1 MYDMKKPQVPT
12 SKYKL
17 QTRADA
23 EHAYKNKYTR
33 NKIKTNK
40 EMALMSA
47 AAGLG
52 IMYLVEIVL
61 LAGKLAISKITS
73 VGGGIVHNVASKVPG
88 AVNDAA
94 TAAEAAN
101 RHTVSPIDILKF
113 LVGFSEPW
121 IALFAWVLAIVG
133 GVVMFFYLHS
143 YNSTLIQRKQAE
155 NEMLDEN
162 DRYASDVPSLIQES
176 GTDIAMDAK
185 AVVLGDVASITGHI
199 NISPDGIHGKDGNIT
214 IDTNF
219 QKELQA
225 IAQISS
231 GDLTYDGRPAN
242 KLFDARKLIYDTKKK
257 DGNGKAQFSR
267 DKSAKAETVA
277 DVINKYLYVPEQNI
291 DSPQPIAGFYIVVT
305 KPVNTTLI
313 AATRAG
319 KGQKYIEPMIDIWM
333 RQKNQ
338 PNIIAT
344 DPKGEL
350 LRKNAFALAIQGYE
364 VKSVNTLN
372 PQYSTAYNIYSYAL
386 MAADRGNS
394 EMTARILTGIG
405 DVLFAAEGD
414 NAFWYGSASKLVNL
428 CAEAI
433 IDYALEDARR
443 LRLDPTLSYTMK
455 ESKVDDV
462 FGEVSAANVVHI
474 LNQLYAAT
482 ITYEKDHEL
491 LELAGY
497 KEDTQALWV
506 FLSLIG
512 KLPMTTLRTNI
523 SSDFAFLQAQAGSE
537 KMMSSILTIA
547 LQNMSFFREEAITK
561 VTSGNPSK
569 TLDFV
574 GLGFPR
580 RFSMWFDDHLIDLNV
595 LSPAKT
601 VMQVYR
607 DKELTQPYFDEGIK
621 DGKPYEDYS
630 NYTHIG
636 EFEKGWIH
644 GAIRGKLDQD
654 TSYIKLSINNTRGRL
669 VDTFSFEFT
678 KGYRK
683 DPTGNTFERD
693 KLSGQLIVQNG
704 TLREYHLDENGDV
717 DYAPRTFE
725 SLETSLAKDDSN
737 EVITHN
743 PYVKQAF
750 PTYTEK
756 PTALFLV
763 APPQEVT
770 YNRLAIMVIDA
781 AFNEQFGYG
790 VSNPTTPKPFIATKY
805 MLDEFGN
812 IASNGKGIP
821 DMGTKLSIGL
831 SMLQQFTIVL
841 QSFTQI
847 DVLYS
852 KEDRD
857 LMMGN
862 TNVTVF
868 LKSTSEDVIKEVSKL
883 GGTHRKI
890 EVDSLNED
898 LHLGDMKNIDSRQVS
913 GRVSTSKRAKDE
925 PAIPDNVF
933 KSLGEVAELG
943 EAITYSGSTQSLI
956 QGAYFLP
963 MAFRLLNDRPG
974 GVKDEI
980 SNSDMPI
987 STPNAEFDISKN
999 VPNYMEKLRELA
1011 ERVRVATELQ
1021 DRWKKRN
1028 DITLDSQIFTKIS
1041 PDKYNALIMS
1051 EVFRVR
1057 GAEKVKENDPG
1068 TLTESQ
1074 IDRLA
1079 SGKEILDL
1087 EANSIAMN
1095 DSDLNKVSIK
1105 EANKILVTST
1115 EVERSVAKFVTQLSP
1130 GTTMTDILG
1139 EADED
1144 DLSRP
1149 HFDNIQPV
1157 VNQNLAA
1164 VVEEATTSTVNDR
1177 DFANGHLSLATLDDL
1192 YNRLVKDGEYETS
1205 DVSLAIVTAT
1215 KRAASELQKFSITVD
1230 YDDDE
1235 SVSSIQAQSTEE
1247 GVFIRNGQ
1255 MTPAFADFLA
1265 RTSSTIPDK
1274 QGNVTPHLERGRT
1287 WVQRGLT
1294 KFDQFVG
1301 EEIDNL
1307 KADD

>member
-1 MYDMKKPQVPT
+1 MKKQNIST
-12 SKYKL
+12 SKYVL

-23 EHAYKNKYTR
+23 EKAYKNKYSR
-33 NKIKTNK
+33 NQIKSNK
-40 EMALMSA
+40 SMVFL
-47 AAGLG
+47 AGFAG
-52 IMYLVEIVL
+52 VGTIYLVETIL
-61 LAGKLAISKITS
+61 LVAKLAVQKFTS
-73 VGGGIVHNVASKVPG
+73 GDVIKNIADKVAPD
-88 AVNDAA
+88 AVNHGTQAA
-94 TAAEAAN
+94 AKYTA
-101 RHTVSPIDILKF
+101 SIWDILKF
-113 LVGFSEPW
+113 LVGFTEVW
-121 IALFAWVLAIVG
+121 IGLIAWLLGIVVAILTFVW
-133 GVVMFFYLHS
+133 LHS

-176 GTDIAMDAK
+176 GTDIALDAK
-185 AVVLGDVASITGHI
+185 ATVLADVSSVIGHMFI
-199 NISPDGIHGKDGNIT
+199 KPDGIHGKDGLIS
-214 IDTNF
+214 IDTDF
-219 QKELQA
+219 QKELQS
-225 IAQISS
+225 IAQISA

-242 KLFDARKLIYDTKKK
+242 HLFDARKLVYDLKKT
-257 DGNGKAQFSR
+257 DGNGKPQFSR
-267 DKSAKAETVA
+267 DKSVQAESVA
-277 DVINKYLYVPEQNI
+277 DAINKYLYIPEQNK
-291 DSPQPIAGFYIVVT
+291 DSLQSISGFYIVVT

-333 RQKNQ
+333 RQSKQ

-350 LRKNAFALAIQGYE
+350 LRKNAFALALQGYD

-372 PQYSTAYNIYSYAL
+372 PQYSTAYNLYSYAL
-386 MAADRGNS
+386 MASDRGNS

-443 LRLDPTLSYTMK
+443 LRLDPTLSYSMK

-474 LNQLYAAT
+474 LNQLYAAK
-482 ITYEKDHEL
+482 ISYEKDAEL

-506 FLSLIG
+506 FLSLIS
-512 KLPMTTLRTNI
+512 KLPVTTLRNNI
-523 SSDFAFLQAQAGSE
+523 NSDFAFLQAQAGSE

-569 TLDFV
+569 TLDFI

-580 RFSMWFDDHLIDLNV
+580 RFSVWFDEHLLDINV

-601 VMQVYR
+601 VMQIFR
-607 DKELTQPYFDEGIK
+607 DKELTKPYFDEKQK
-621 DGKPYEDYS
+621 DGKPYEDYN
-630 NYTHIG
+630 NYIHVG

-644 GAIRGKLDQD
+644 GSFRGTLDQD
-654 TSYIKLSINNTRGRL
+654 KSYIKLSIKNTQGNL

-683 DPTGNTFERD
+683 DPTGNTYERD
-693 KLSGQLIVQNG
+693 KLSGQLIIQNG
-704 TLREYHLDENGDV
+704 SLREYHLDDDNEIS
-717 DYAPRTFE
+717 YTPRTFE
-725 SLETSLAKDDSN
+725 TLETSLSKSDDGDT
-737 EVITHN
+737 ITQN

-790 VSNPTTPKPFIATKY
+790 VSNPTTPKPFVATKY

-852 KEDRD
+852 KEERD

-898 LHLGDMKNIDSRQVS
+898 LNLGDMAKMESRQVS
-913 GRVSTSKRAKDE
+913 GRVSTTKRAKDE

-956 QGAYFLP
+956 QGAYALP
-963 MAFRLLNDRPG
+963 MAFKLLEKRPG

-999 VPNYMEKLRELA
+999 VPNYMEKLRQLA
-1011 ERVRVATELQ
+1011 ERVRVATILQ

-1028 DITLDSQIFTKIS
+1028 GISLDSQIFTKIS
-1041 PDKYNALIMS
+1041 PDKYNTLIMN
-1051 EVFRVR
+1051 EVFRQLNPV
-1057 GAEKVKENDPG
+1057 GGNTAPG
-1068 TLTESQ
+1068 ELSKSE
-1074 IDRLA
+1074 IDRFA
-1079 SGKEILDL
+1079 NGQEILDL
-1087 EANSIAMN
+1087 EAKSIGMS
-1095 DSDLNKVSIK
+1095 DRDLNRVSI
-1105 EANKILVTST
+1105 EESNKILLST
-1115 EVERSVAKFVTQLSP
+1115 QDVERSLAKFVEQLSP
-1130 GTTMTDILG
+1130 GIKMSDIVSD
-1139 EADED
+1139 DED
-1144 DLSRP
+1144 DDLSIA
-1149 HFDNIQPV
+1149 HFASVTAVTDSELAEV
-1157 VNQNLAA
+1157 VDDAGKSKLT
-1164 VVEEATTSTVNDR
+1164 EAM
-1177 DFANGHLSLATLDDL
+1177 FANNTISLATLDSMYNDIKAFGDL
-1192 YNRLVKDGEYETS
+1192 TS
-1205 DVSLAIVTAT
+1205 NNMILAILNAT
-1215 KRAASELQKFSITVD
+1215 KRAESEFNRLSISVD
-1230 YDDDE
+1230 YDDETD
-1235 SVSSIQAQSTEE
+1235 SLSSLNVTSRHE
-1247 GVFIRNGQ
+1247 GAFVKNGKMQ
-1255 MTPAFADFLA
+1255 LAFADFLA
-1265 RTSSTIPDK
+1265 RTSSSIPDAS
-1274 QGNVTPHLERGRT
+1274 GNIVPHFEREQS

-1294 KFDQFVG
+1294 NFDKYVA
-1301 EEIDNL
+1301 EELAILAEENS
-1307 KADD
+1307 